1 MLVDVASDLSQFRFR
16 LVGTLVTQ
24 YFLKEG
30 TGKTVEEVF
39 ADRDPSVAKTISALF
54 RRSAREQ
61 AVLHTFGSAL
71 WLGPGFEEFEAIYL
85 PLSDD
90 GASVNMIL
98 HAFVFDRERVMMARE
113 IARSN
118 GGQLRPF
125 HPRNKLCLRDAGVR
139 KTTELS
145 IGRLGYFWNG
155 HHPGK
160 QKPRT
165 FTPGVHVRLLTRT
178 EPLAPQ
184 RAAYQF
190 KA

>member
-1 MLVDVASDLSQFRFR
+1 MATNPAETTLIVGATGFQHPTLDFFYRYWDQKRGLRALPGRSDIITSELRPHLGWVMLVDVASDLSQFRFR

-118 GGQLRPF
+118 GGQLPAV
-125 HPRNKLCLRDAGVR
+125 PPK
-139 KTTELS
+139 
-145 IGRLGYFWNG
+145 
-155 HHPGK
+155 K
-160 QKPRT
+160 QA
-165 FTPGVHVRLLTRT
+165 VS
-178 EPLAPQ
+178 
-184 RAAYQF
+184 
-190 KA
+190 